1 MELVLS
7 AISAGGLV
15 GAANQYLCLL
25 IFAIISKIGWVTL
38 TPKMQF
44 MESWWFISIVALFWI
59 LTVAPAYLATLA
71 PGVLNAVNTFINFLS
86 GFLVPVSAA
95 FISLASVGV
104 LTGMHPE
111 LEQLLETL
119 QLFNLEGSLARNGW
133 LLAGTSALFASS
145 VGGIKFAT
153 KPLVGAVSGTSGYLA
168 APTNATFEN
177 SSSVVLMTLAYLLSK
192 VNPWLLVA
200 LGVLVFILA
209 VAALTFALYQL
220 WKLKKGIGKVL
231 RWAQTN
237 PRAGMAV
244 FAEFLMWGTGWLIW
258 EKWGRGVVMSGAWL
272 VWTLIFFSLVGLTGV
287 TVPFVAPPII
297 VVAVLIFLAV
307 GLSSARSLM
316 RYLEAQL
323 EVIL

>member
-44 MESWWFISIVALFWI
+44 MESWWFIAIVTLFWI
-59 LTVAPAYLATLA
+59 LTVAPAYLSTLA
-71 PGVLNAVNTFINFLS
+71 PGVLNAVNAFINFLS

-104 LTGMHPE
+104 LTNMHPE
-111 LEQLLETL
+111 LRHLLETL
-119 QLFNLEGSLARNGW
+119 QLFDLEGNLARNGW
-133 LLAGTSALFASS
+133 LLAGGSALFASS

-177 SSSVVLMTLAYLLSK
+177 GSSVVLMLLVYLLSK

-209 VAALTFALYQL
+209 VAALAFALYQL
-220 WKLKKGIGKVL
+220 WKLKKGIGKAL

-237 PRAGMAV
+237 PRAGLSV
-244 FAEFLMWGTGWLIW
+244 FAEFLMWGSGWLIW
-258 EKWGRGVVMSGAWL
+258 EKWNRGAVMFVAWL
-272 VWTLIFFSLVGLTGV
+272 IWVLIFLSLVGLTGV
-287 TVPFVAPPII
+287 TLPLVAPLII
-297 VVAVLIFLAV
+297 AVAVLIFLAA
-307 GLSSARSLM
+307 GFFSARSLM
-316 RYLEAQL
+316 RHLEEQL
-323 EVIL
+323 EVVL

>member
-71 PGVLNAVNTFINFLS
+71 PGVMNAVNTFINFLS

-104 LTGMHPE
+104 LTSMHPE
-111 LEQLLETL
+111 LRHLLETL
-119 QLFNLEGSLARNGW
+119 QLFDLEGNLARNGW
-133 LLAGTSALFASS
+133 LMAGGSALFASS
-145 VGGIKFAT
+145 VSGIKFAT
-153 KPLVGAVSGTSGYLA
+153 KPLVGAASGTTGYLA
-168 APTNATFEN
+168 APANATFEN
-177 SSSVVLMTLAYLLSK
+177 SSSVVLMLLVYLLSK

-200 LGVLVFILA
+200 LGVLVFVLA
-209 VAALTFALYQL
+209 VAALAYALYQL

-237 PRAGMAV
+237 PRAGLSV
-244 FAEFLMWGTGWLIW
+244 FAEFLMWGSGWLIW
-258 EKWGRGVVMSGAWL
+258 EKWGRGAVMFGVWL
-272 VWTLIFFSLVGLTGV
+272 IWVLIFLSLVGLTGV
-287 TVPFVAPPII
+287 TFPFVAPLII
-297 VVAVLIFLAV
+297 AVAVLIFFAV
-307 GLSSARSLM
+307 GFFSARSLM
-316 RYLEAQL
+316 RHLEEQL
-323 EVIL
+323 EVVL